1 MLQTLSIRQ
10 FAIIDELD
18 IDIKD
23 GLTVLSGETGAG
35 KSIIIDAISMLIGAR
50 ASQNLVRHGENKAV
64 IEGVFDIDDN
74 PAVNQLLIEKEIAQ
88 DDFMIV
94 KREIMKSGKSIC
106 RINNQ
111 TVTLSELKQVMQELL
126 DIHGQHETQH
136 LLKAKFHIRLLD
148 EFSKGRYQS
157 LVEEYTATYDVFQ
170 EKKDEL
176 KRLERKDE
184 SLLQRLDLIKFQH
197 NELTQAKLLPGE
209 VNSLK
214 EDINRLRNFE
224 KLNNELTKAVSYLSD
239 ENNIIDKIFDFNES
253 LKEID
258 DVLNGEYQSLL
269 EETNSV
275 YYLLEDAK
283 HQLYDELTTNEYD
296 ENHLNEME
304 ARMNLIQQFERKYGK
319 DHAELITLIA
329 ELETEINQIE
339 NLEESTSNLK
349 EEIKK
354 QYQLLLEIGAQL
366 SKERR
371 TDALQL
377 RSKILDE
384 IYHLEMKS
392 ANFEIAFTKI
402 EPGPS
407 GLEAIEFMI
416 SPNKGEPLKSLDKIA
431 SGGELSRI
439 MLALKTIFA
448 ESKGQTAILFDE
460 VDTGVSGRVAQKMA
474 EKMKQISEHI
484 QVICI
489 SHLPQVAAISDHH
502 LYIEKHEKDDRTVTT
517 VTELTGKDKVR
528 EVARM
533 ISGVEVTPLTLD
545 HAAELISQNK
555 QHKG

>member
-10 FAIIDELD
+10 FAIIDELS
-18 IDIKD
+18 IEIKD

-74 PAVNQLLIEKEIAQ
+74 PNVRQLLEEKDIDQ

-94 KREIMKSGKSIC
+94 KREIMKTGKSIC
-106 RINNQ
+106 KINSQ

-136 LLKAKFHIRLLD
+136 LLKSKYHIRLLD
-148 EFSKGRYQS
+148 EFSGGRYQDT
-157 LVEEYTATYDVFQ
+157 LDEYTDAFKIYQ
-170 EKKDEL
+170 EKKEEL
-176 KRLERKDE
+176 RKLEQKDE

-197 NELTQAKLLPGE
+197 NELTQAKLVAGE
-209 VNSLK
+209 VNQLK
-214 EDINRLRNFE
+214 DDINRLRNFE
-224 KLNNELTKAVSYLSD
+224 KLNHELTKTVNYLSD
-239 ENNIIDKIFDFNES
+239 ENNIIDKLFDFNES

-258 DVLNGEYQSLL
+258 EILKGEYASLL

-283 HQLYDELTTNEYD
+283 HRLYDELTSNEYD
-296 ENHLNEME
+296 ENLLNELE

-319 DHAELITLIA
+319 NHDELMLLIDD
-329 ELETEINQIE
+329 LETEINQIE
-339 NLEESTSNLK
+339 NLEESTSQLK
-349 EEIKK
+349 KEIEL
-354 QYQLLLEIGAQL
+354 QYQKVIAKGTQL

-371 TDALQL
+371 TDALDL
-377 RSKILDE
+377 RNKILDE
-384 IYHLEMKS
+384 IHHLEMKS
-392 ANFEIAFTKI
+392 ANFEIAFSKT
-402 EPGPS
+402 EPTLA
-407 GLEAIEFMI
+407 GLETIEFMI
-416 SPNKGEPLKSLDKIA
+416 SPNKGEPLKGLDKIA

-448 ESKGQTAILFDE
+448 ENRGQTAILFDE

-474 EKMKQISEHI
+474 EKMKQIAQHI

-502 LYIEKHEKDDRTVTT
+502 LFIEKHERDDRTITT
-517 VTELTGKDKVR
+517 VTELTGDDKVK

-533 ISGVEVTPLTLD
+533 ISGVEVTPLTLE

-555 QHKG
+555 D

>member
-10 FAIIDELD
+10 FAIIDELS
-18 IDIKD
+18 IEIKD

-74 PAVNQLLIEKEIAQ
+74 PNVRQLLEDKEIEQ

-94 KREIMKSGKSIC
+94 KREIMKTGKSIC
-106 RINNQ
+106 KINSQ
-111 TVTLSELKQVMQELL
+111 TVTLTELKQVMQELL

-136 LLKAKFHIRLLD
+136 LLKSKYHIRLLD
-148 EFSKGRYQS
+148 EFSGGRYQPTID
-157 LVEEYTATYDVFQ
+157 EYTAAFKIYQ
-170 EKKDEL
+170 EKKEEL
-176 KRLERKDE
+176 RKLEQKDE

-197 NELTQAKLLPGE
+197 NELTQAKLVAGE
-209 VNSLK
+209 VNQLK
-214 EDINRLRNFE
+214 DDINRLRNFE
-224 KLNNELTKAVSYLSD
+224 KLNNELTKTVSYLSD

-258 DVLNGEYQSLL
+258 EILKGQYTSLL
-269 EETNSV
+269 EETSSV

-283 HQLYDELTTNEYD
+283 HRLYDELTSNEYD
-296 ENHLNEME
+296 ENLLNEME

-319 DHAELITLIA
+319 NHDELILLIA

-339 NLEESTSNLK
+339 NLEESTSQLK
-349 EEIKK
+349 KEIED
-354 QYQLLLEIGAQL
+354 QYQAVLKIGSQL

-371 TDALQL
+371 TDALEL
-377 RSKILDE
+377 RNKILDE
-384 IYHLEMKS
+384 IHHLEMKS
-392 ANFEIAFTKI
+392 ANFEIAFSKT
-402 EPGPS
+402 EPTLA
-407 GLEAIEFMI
+407 GLETIEFMI
-416 SPNKGEPLKSLDKIA
+416 SPNKGEPLKGLEKIA

-448 ESKGQTAILFDE
+448 ENRGQTAILFDE

-474 EKMKQISEHI
+474 EKMKQIAEHI

-502 LYIEKHEKDDRTVTT
+502 LFIEKHERDDRTITT
-517 VTELTGKDKVR
+517 VTELTGDDKVK

-533 ISGVEVTPLTLD
+533 ISGVEVTPLTLE

-555 QHKG
+555 D